1 MVVGAVI
8 FLVILIVFDVAG
20 DMGLVTFLKCLTTI
34 WGLLLLM
41 GLMGYAL
48 AEIPKTLWYNADP

>member
-1 MVVGAVI
+1 
-8 FLVILIVFDVAG
+8 
-20 DMGLVTFLKCLTTI
+20 MGLITFLKCLATI

-48 AEIPKTLWYNADP
+48 AEIPKTLWVNAEPESFLNYLYVKITQVDD